1 MHRTVNYFEFFNL
14 PISFMLD
21 EGKLRQA
28 FLQNSKKF
36 HPDFHTLADDEQ
48 QVQMLDAATLNNNAY
63 KTLSNL
69 DERIRYVLTL
79 KGFLGDDNQTPALSQ
94 DFLMD
99 MMDIN
104 EQIMEM
110 ELEGKSTNYEM
121 VLNSVQNIENELFE
135 RVKPLLSDYD
145 DTTATEEDLKKVQD
159 FFLKKRYLLRILENL
174 RKFAP
179 A

>member
-1 MHRTVNYFEFFNL
+1 
-14 PISFMLD
+14 MLD

-28 FLQNSKKF
+28 FLRNSKQY
-36 HPDFHTLADDEQ
+36 HPDFHTLANSEQ
-48 QVQMLDAATLNNNAY
+48 QADMLELATLNNEAY

-69 DERIRYVLTL
+69 DERIRYVLSL
-79 KGFLGDDNQTPALSQ
+79 KGLVGNENQLPDLPQ

-110 ELEGKSTNYEM
+110 EFVGSNTLYDTL
-121 VLNSVQNIENELFE
+121 LNSVQNIENELFE
-135 RVKPLLSDYD
+135 GVKPILDSYNDA
-145 DTTATEEDLKKVQD
+145 TATTDELKKVQN